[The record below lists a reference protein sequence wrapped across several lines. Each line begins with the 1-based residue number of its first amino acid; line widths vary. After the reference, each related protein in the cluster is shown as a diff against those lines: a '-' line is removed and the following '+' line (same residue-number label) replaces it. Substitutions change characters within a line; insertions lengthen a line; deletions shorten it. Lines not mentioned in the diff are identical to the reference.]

1 MVKKQPRHWGC
12 FFANNNNCWYKGTS
26 LKIFHCKA
34 RPFGFVHLF
43 PNYFYSYLLIIK
55 GIKIIINKPVL
66 FPLRGEQ
73 HLAQSLAGK
82 FSDGSQKTA
91 PALFASRLVTLY
103 QSFIHFF

>member
-43 PNYFYSYLLIIK
+43 PNYFYSYLLIFK

-66 FPLRGEQ
+66 FLLKGNSTLPKALLENFQMGAKKPL
-73 HLAQSLAGK
+73 
-82 FSDGSQKTA
+82 
-91 PALFASRLVTLY
+91 PLFLPPG
-103 QSFIHFF
+103 